1 MSDPIDMLE
10 LAKKL
15 IPDIE
20 TGMPEDMSKAF
31 AEGKI
36 KSIFRTSDSASLS
49 SFGKTGTSGRLP
61 GKVSPGSTYFMHED
75 GGIARYGRHGKGW
88 ADDRVSVGA
97 KEATGGVFLD
107 EAKFTKQFPEAIP
120 SNTSYFDEGMAAGRD
135 FNEPKIGLGIIEYDK
150 GPAGAIRGD
159 RYHEGHYV
167 SDIYRSSGEA
177 EFTGFLGGKAPR
189 DSDMNI
195 IKSNISDI
203 NFEIQ
208 ANGYGGT
215 QGIPSLK
222 TPSSGLPPT
231 APPTSVAED
240 IAPTSTGRLRGTAVP
255 NSAPRPGSIT
265 MQSAAM
271 SKIGH
276 INSPKYGLKVP
287 DMNIN
292 HGWKIHGDLVADL
305 TREEAFAKI
314 GLETT
319 DTGAKIVDQKAYDA
333 FNSRLSK
340 IGIDPAN
347 VPNTNVDFAE
357 SFLISRRIEEV
368 GSHSTQMVNGRPMTN
383 LPQYNRFYSDPLDTL
398 SMMEVFH
405 ENQTQYKAS
414 AKYGDGRSFT
424 GYTQSIENRDKLIS
438 SLESRL
444 GDRLQDINPTILGG
458 HQTEGATQLSQKI
471 TGRFTTEYTDIPSAG
486 GAMDWASQNP
496 AASKGQAAIDN
507 VMATNPQMRPYIHTG
522 VIDDQSA
529 ANLKKLTDDFPVFN
543 EMLHGP
549 NGYVSPYATIED
561 TFSQQGYDY
570 KTGKAL
576 APSTATAP
584 PVTPVTPVTPP
595 PTPPTATISQR
606 KLDAIEEMAANG
618 TNEEKEIAKK
628 KLEELRRSGRVPRTG
643 PSDLGRPTGIRTTP
657 SAHGADVAAPHAGTG
672 TKAADVAAEVTTD
685 APKVRVT
692 NPPSSGAPS
701 KTKTLLDDAAE
712 AARNVARGHG
722 NAKTLG
728 IAGAAALLGV
738 GYVSTRNKNNPPR
751 NQGTYMDESRRRLGY

>member
-1 MSDPIDMLE
+1 MALEVVGAGIIKTSIDE
-10 LAKKL
+10 LNFVPHDVSKKL
-15 IPDIE
+15 VV
-20 TGMPEDMSKAF
+20 PEL
-31 AEGKI
+31 
-36 KSIFRTSDSASLS
+36 KS
-49 SFGKTGTSGRLP
+49 
-61 GKVSPGSTYFMHED
+61 GS
-75 GGIARYGRHGKGW
+75 
-88 ADDRVSVGA
+88 
-97 KEATGGVFLD
+97 
-107 EAKFTKQFPEAIP
+107 
-120 SNTSYFDEGMAAGRD
+120 
-135 FNEPKIGLGIIEYDK
+135 
-150 GPAGAIRGD
+150 
-159 RYHEGHYV
+159 
-167 SDIYRSSGEA
+167 
-177 EFTGFLGGKAPR
+177 
-189 DSDMNI
+189 
-195 IKSNISDI
+195 
-203 NFEIQ
+203 
-208 ANGYGGT
+208 
-215 QGIPSLK
+215 
-222 TPSSGLPPT
+222 
-231 APPTSVAED
+231 
-240 IAPTSTGRLRGTAVP
+240 APTPAVAAPTPTGRLRGTAVP
-255 NSAPRPGSIT
+255 NSAPPPPSPTPPPASGTRARLRGTNIT
-265 MQSAAM
+265 RQPYSFVDVA
-271 SKIGH
+271 H
-276 INSPKYGLKVP
+276 INGAKFEPLIP

-292 HGWKIHGDLVADL
+292 HGWKIHGDFVKDIADHDQAL
-305 TREEAFAKI
+305 AKI
-314 GLETT
+314 GIKQDGAIFKVGNQSVWDATAARLDKLGINTAT
-319 DTGAKIVDQKAYDA
+319 DSNNL
-333 FNSRLSK
+333 FNISEGLIFK
-340 IGIDPAN
+340 KN
-347 VPNTNVDFAE
+347 VVTASAASAPM
-357 SFLISRRIEEV
+357 I
-368 GSHSTQMVNGRPMTN
+368 NGRPVVDMGGRYQLMHSN
-383 LPQYNRFYSDPLDTL
+383 PLDTID
-398 SMMEVFH
+398 MMEVFD
-405 ENQTQYKAS
+405 ENQTQFKAS
-414 AKYGDGRSFT
+414 SMYGEGREFT

-444 GDRLQDINPTILGG
+444 GDRLEDINPNILGAN
-458 HQTEGATQLSQKI
+458 QTEGATQVSKKI

-529 ANLKKLTDDFPVFN
+529 ANLQKLTDDFPIFN

-584 PVTPVTPVTPP
+584 PVTPVTPPPTPVTPP

-628 KLEELRRSGRVPRTG
+628 KLEELKRSGRVPRTG

-657 SAHGADVAAPHAGTG
+657 SAHGADGAAPHAGTG

-712 AARNVARGHG
+712 AARNIARGHG
-722 NAKTLG
+722 NAKALG

>member
-1 MSDPIDMLE
+1 MALEVVGAGIIKTSIDE
-10 LAKKL
+10 LNFVPHDVSKKL
-15 IPDIE
+15 VV
-20 TGMPEDMSKAF
+20 PEL
-31 AEGKI
+31 
-36 KSIFRTSDSASLS
+36 KS
-49 SFGKTGTSGRLP
+49 
-61 GKVSPGSTYFMHED
+61 GS
-75 GGIARYGRHGKGW
+75 
-88 ADDRVSVGA
+88 
-97 KEATGGVFLD
+97 
-107 EAKFTKQFPEAIP
+107 
-120 SNTSYFDEGMAAGRD
+120 
-135 FNEPKIGLGIIEYDK
+135 
-150 GPAGAIRGD
+150 
-159 RYHEGHYV
+159 
-167 SDIYRSSGEA
+167 
-177 EFTGFLGGKAPR
+177 
-189 DSDMNI
+189 
-195 IKSNISDI
+195 
-203 NFEIQ
+203 
-208 ANGYGGT
+208 
-215 QGIPSLK
+215 
-222 TPSSGLPPT
+222 
-231 APPTSVAED
+231 
-240 IAPTSTGRLRGTAVP
+240 APTPAVATPTPTGRLRGTAVP
-255 NSAPRPGSIT
+255 NSAPLPTDSYSRPGSIT
-265 MQSAAM
+265 MQPGPMS

-276 INSPKYGLKVP
+276 INSPKYTSKVP

-305 TREEAFAKI
+305 THEEAFAKM
-314 GLETT
+314 GLEAT
-319 DTGAKIVDQKAYDA
+319 DTGAKVIDQKAYDA

-340 IGIDPAN
+340 IGIDPGN
-347 VPNTNVDFAE
+347 TPNHAVDFGN
-357 SFLISRRIEEV
+357 SFLISRKTEEIAGPV
-368 GSHSTQMVNGRPMTN
+368 VTQVVNGRPMQGV
-383 LPQYNRFYSDPLDTL
+383 PQYKRGYSNPLDTL

-414 AKYGDGRSFT
+414 ALYRDGRSFT
-424 GYTQSIENRDKLIS
+424 GYAQTLENRDKIITD
-438 SLESRL
+438 LEQRL
-444 GDRLQDINPTILGG
+444 GDRLQDVDQKILGG
-458 HQTEGATQLSQKI
+458 HQTEGATQVSKKI

-496 AASKGQAAIDN
+496 AGSKGQAAIDN

-529 ANLKKLTDDFPVFN
+529 ANLQKLTDDFPVFN

-584 PVTPVTPVTPP
+584 PVTPVTPPPTPVTPP

-628 KLEELRRSGRVPRTG
+628 KLEELKRSGRVPRTG

-657 SAHGADVAAPHAGTG
+657 SAHGADGAAPHAGTG

-722 NAKTLG
+722 NAKALG

>member
-1 MSDPIDMLE
+1 MALEVVGAGIIKTSIDE
-10 LAKKL
+10 LNFVPHDVSKKL
-15 IPDIE
+15 VV
-20 TGMPEDMSKAF
+20 PEL
-31 AEGKI
+31 
-36 KSIFRTSDSASLS
+36 KS
-49 SFGKTGTSGRLP
+49 
-61 GKVSPGSTYFMHED
+61 GS
-75 GGIARYGRHGKGW
+75 
-88 ADDRVSVGA
+88 
-97 KEATGGVFLD
+97 
-107 EAKFTKQFPEAIP
+107 
-120 SNTSYFDEGMAAGRD
+120 
-135 FNEPKIGLGIIEYDK
+135 
-150 GPAGAIRGD
+150 
-159 RYHEGHYV
+159 
-167 SDIYRSSGEA
+167 
-177 EFTGFLGGKAPR
+177 
-189 DSDMNI
+189 
-195 IKSNISDI
+195 
-203 NFEIQ
+203 
-208 ANGYGGT
+208 
-215 QGIPSLK
+215 
-222 TPSSGLPPT
+222 
-231 APPTSVAED
+231 
-240 IAPTSTGRLRGTAVP
+240 APTPAVAAPTPTGRLRGTAVP
-255 NSAPRPGSIT
+255 NSAPLPTDSYSRPGSIT
-265 MQSAAM
+265 MTRASM
-271 SKIGH
+271 TDTGH
-276 INSPKYGLKVP
+276 INSPKYTPKVT

-305 TREEAFAKI
+305 TKDEAYAKL
-314 GLETT
+314 GLERVFDSSGNHAST
-319 DTGAKIVDQKAYDA
+319 KIVDQKAYDA
-333 FNSRLSK
+333 FNSRLSNL
-340 IGIDPAN
+340 GIDLN
-347 VPNTNVDFAE
+347 NTPDKLGDFADTF
-357 SFLISRRIEEV
+357 SISRKVENLGAAPTTIV
-368 GSHSTQMVNGRPMTN
+368 DGRPT
-383 LPQYNRFYSDPLDTL
+383 LGIGTFKHSYSNPLDTL

-414 AKYGDGRSFT
+414 AIYRDGRSFT
-424 GYTQSIENRDKLIS
+424 GYAQTLENRDKIITD
-438 SLESRL
+438 LEQRL
-444 GDRLQDINPTILGG
+444 GDRLQDVDQKILGG
-458 HQTEGATQLSQKI
+458 HQTEGATQVSKKI

-529 ANLKKLTDDFPVFN
+529 ANLQKLTDDFPVFN

-549 NGYVSPYATIED
+549 DGYVSPYATIED

-584 PVTPVTPVTPP
+584 PVTPVTPPPTPVTPP

-628 KLEELRRSGRVPRTG
+628 KLEELKRSGRVPRTG

-657 SAHGADVAAPHAGTG
+657 SAHGADGAAPHAGTG

-712 AARNVARGHG
+712 AARNIARGHG
-722 NAKTLG
+722 NAKALG